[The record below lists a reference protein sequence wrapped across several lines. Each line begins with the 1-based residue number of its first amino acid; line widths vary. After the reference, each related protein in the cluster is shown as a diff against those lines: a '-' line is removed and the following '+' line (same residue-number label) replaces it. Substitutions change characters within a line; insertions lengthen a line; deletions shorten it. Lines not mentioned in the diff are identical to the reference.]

1 MNKSFLGKQWI
12 IELYGCSSNK
22 LNDQD
27 FVRETMLQAARI
39 SKATIIKDVF
49 HSFNPQGLSGVVV
62 ISESHF
68 AIHTW
73 PEHSC
78 ASIDIFSCG
87 DLDVESSLEFLK
99 ESFQPLKLEISTF
112 HRGCMKKAELKKNS
126 PFQSI

>member
-1 MNKSFLGKQWI
+1 M
-12 IELYGCSSNK
+12 ELYGCSSNK

-39 SKATIIKDVF
+39 SKATIVKDVF

-68 AIHTW
+68 AVHTW

-87 DLDVESSLEFLK
+87 DLDIESSLNFIK
-99 ESFQPLKLEISTF
+99 ESFQCKEAEISSF
-112 HRGCMKKAELKKNS
+112 NRGCMKKANLKGLSLFES
-126 PFQSI
+126 P